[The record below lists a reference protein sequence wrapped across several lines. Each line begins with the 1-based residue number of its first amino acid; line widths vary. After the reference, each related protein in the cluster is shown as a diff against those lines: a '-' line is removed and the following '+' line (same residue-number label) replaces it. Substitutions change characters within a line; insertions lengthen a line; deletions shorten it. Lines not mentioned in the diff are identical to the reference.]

1 MTDPRTASR
10 PKKLEHLDTLRYEIH
25 MLDYCHH
32 QLQRGEWSD
41 RESYYLSIE
50 GFLLH
55 YRNLVEFFSS
65 TGDLKACEPEVWFQR
80 RELTEEELSSIQDRN
95 LHKKYMGEIS
105 QYLSH
110 CTKGRAI
117 RDRDWNVLEMYA
129 DISPCLENFSRL
141 V

>member
-1 MTDPRTASR
+1 
-10 PKKLEHLDTLRYEIH
+10 
-25 MLDYCHH
+25 
-32 QLQRGEWSD
+32 
-41 RESYYLSIE
+41 
-50 GFLLH
+50 LH

-65 TGDLKACEPEVWFQR
+65 TGDLKANEPDVWVQSKK
-80 RELTEEELSSIQDRN
+80 LTEKEISSIHGKN

-141 V
+141 VSRAATRTE